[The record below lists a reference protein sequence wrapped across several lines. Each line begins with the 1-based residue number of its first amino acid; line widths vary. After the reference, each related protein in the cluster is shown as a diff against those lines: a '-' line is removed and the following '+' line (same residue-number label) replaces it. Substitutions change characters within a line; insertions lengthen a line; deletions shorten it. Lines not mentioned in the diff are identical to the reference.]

1 MPILRFMRDSRAE
14 SEALRRSQAV
24 IEFDLD
30 GIILTANE
38 NFCMAVGYALS
49 EIQGKHHRMFV
60 DPVEAASSEYASFW
74 QQLRSGKFDRRQYR
88 RIAKGG
94 REIWIEASY
103 NPLMKG
109 GKPYKVVKYAT
120 DITAAKIRALEDD
133 AKLKALSASQAVI
146 EFQPDGTI
154 LTANENFCKG
164 LGYSLGEIVGKHHRM
179 FCDPAYVKSDDYQA
193 FWGRLSAGE
202 IFSDEF
208 RRVAKDG
215 RDVWIQAS
223 YNPVFDSSG
232 KVYKVIKFA
241 TDVSSRMD
249 AIAQLAGSLSGLA
262 DGDLTCSLDRPFVP
276 TMEKVR
282 SDFNEALTRLKQ
294 TISTVTTNA
303 RSIASSTGEI
313 SDAANQLARRTEVQA
328 ASVEESAAALEEITT
343 TVMESAK
350 RATNVGKLVEQ
361 TRANAEKSGAVV
373 RDAVGAMSEIE
384 QSSKQIS
391 SILGVIDEIAFQTNL
406 LALNAGVEAARAGEA
421 GKGFAVVAQ
430 EVRELAQRS
439 GSAAK
444 EIRQLIST
452 SAAQV
457 SRGVDLVGQTGLS
470 LEQIASQVEDITINI
485 RAIIEASEEQSGS
498 LKDINSSVNQIDQS
512 TQQNAAM
519 VEETSAAAHS
529 LSRDVN
535 GLFQLV
541 QQFKTA
547 VSVPQQRGLYAA

>member
-1 MPILRFMRDSRAE
+1 MPILRNIRDSLAE

-24 IEFDLD
+24 IEFDLN

-38 NFCMAVGYALS
+38 NFCMAVSYALS

-60 DPVEAASSEYASFW
+60 DPVEAASPEYSSFW
-74 QQLRSGKFDRRQYR
+74 QQLRSGKFDRGQYLR
-88 RIAKGG
+88 VAKGG

-120 DITAAKIRALEDD
+120 NITAAKIRAMEDD

-164 LGYSLGEIVGKHHRM
+164 LGYSLAEIVGKHHRM
-179 FCDPAYVKSDDYQA
+179 FCDPTYVNSDDYQA
-193 FWGRLSAGE
+193 FWGRLASGE

-282 SDFNEALTRLKQ
+282 NDFNEALTRLKQ
-294 TISTVTTNA
+294 TICTVTTNA

-343 TVMESAK
+343 TVAESAK

-421 GKGFAVVAQ
+421 GKGFVVAQ

-470 LEQIASQVEDITINI
+470 LEQIASQVEDITVNI
-485 RAIIEASEEQSGS
+485 RAIIEATEEQSGS

-547 VSVPQQRGLYAA
+547 TSVPQQRGLHAA

>member
-1 MPILRFMRDSRAE
+1 MWKRIAVVWALVRTDARLLWR
-14 SEALRRSQAV
+14 ALRHPQAPVWLEVAARPSQEAAAALGVAGGQIAKSVIFRRVADDVAVLVVASGDRRVDEAKVAAIDLGQAV

-38 NFCMAVGYALS
+38 NFC
-49 EIQGKHHRMFV
+49 
-60 DPVEAASSEYASFW
+60 
-74 QQLRSGKFDRRQYR
+74 
-88 RIAKGG
+88 
-94 REIWIEASY
+94 
-103 NPLMKG
+103 
-109 GKPYKVVKYAT
+109 
-120 DITAAKIRALEDD
+120 
-133 AKLKALSASQAVI
+133 
-146 EFQPDGTI
+146 
-154 LTANENFCKG
+154 KG
-164 LGYSLGEIVGKHHRM
+164 LGYSLAEIVGKHHRM
-179 FCDPAYVKSDDYQA
+179 FCDPTYVNSDDYQA
-193 FWGRLSAGE
+193 FWGRLASGE

-282 SDFNEALTRLKQ
+282 NDFNEALTRLKQ
-294 TISTVTTNA
+294 TICTVTTNA

-343 TVMESAK
+343 TVAESAK

-470 LEQIASQVEDITINI
+470 LEQIASQVEDITVNI
-485 RAIIEASEEQSGS
+485 RAIIEATEEQSGS

-547 VSVPQQRGLYAA
+547 TSVPQQRGLHAA